1 MSTFLER
8 LIEEEEE
15 LSSKVTKLS
24 DFIESSPV
32 YRKLEDIQKV
42 LLCTQFHTMTMY
54 LHILNE
60 RIYYINKADETN

>member
-15 LSSKVTKLS
+15 LSIKVGKLK
-24 DFIESSPV
+24 DFIEGSSL

-54 LHILNE
+54 LNILNE
-60 RIYYINKADETN
+60 RIYYINKADETV

>member
-24 DFIESSPV
+24 DFIESSSV

-42 LLCTQFHTMTMY
+42 LLCTQVNAMNMY